1 MNNTDKKKSRIHLI
15 YGIALSV
22 ILAVVGILFIWSCY
36 SIYKSGESPFTR
48 ASIGAAFDR
57 IAIPVYISIA
67 AVVGGVVINLII
79 PQDKGKLNGLRTPAV
94 ALKALAEKV
103 NVEQLDGTLK
113 DKIVKERRIRSVL
126 TNINV
131 ALLIISAICPLVYLM
146 NPNNFPAVSGEY
158 NSEILHGMLVYLVCL
173 APLAIY
179 EVVYVILAD
188 RSCRRES
195 ELCKEAIKTVG
206 AMTPTEEKHDCPM
219 CRVTGFFKKNE
230 KPILLGVRIA
240 LVGSAIG
247 FIIAGAINGGM
258 ADVLNKAIKICTECI
273 GLG

>member
-1 MNNTDKKKSRIHLI
+1 MKNTDKKQNRIHLI

-22 ILAVVGILFIWSCY
+22 ILAVTGILFIWSCY
-36 SIYKSGESPFTR
+36 SIYRSGDSPFTR
-48 ASIGAAFDR
+48 ESIGAAFDK
-57 IAIPVYISIA
+57 IAIPVYITIV
-67 AVVGGVVINLII
+67 AVVGGVVINLIY
-79 PQDKGKLNGLRTPAV
+79 PREEGKLKGVRAPAV
-94 ALKALAEKV
+94 ALKKVAEKV
-103 NVEQLDGTLK
+103 NICQLDADLRAR
-113 DKIVKERRIRSVL
+113 IVKERRYRDILNNVNIVL
-126 TNINV
+126 L
-131 ALLIISAICPLVYLM
+131 AISAFYPLIYLL

-179 EVVYVILAD
+179 EVVYVILSD
-188 RSCRRES
+188 RSCRREI

-206 AMTPTEEKHDCPM
+206 AMTHAEEHHDCPI
-219 CRVTGFFKKNE
+219 CRTVGFFKKNE
-230 KPILLGVRIA
+230 KPIILGVRIA

-247 FIIAGAINGGM
+247 FIIAGAMNGGM